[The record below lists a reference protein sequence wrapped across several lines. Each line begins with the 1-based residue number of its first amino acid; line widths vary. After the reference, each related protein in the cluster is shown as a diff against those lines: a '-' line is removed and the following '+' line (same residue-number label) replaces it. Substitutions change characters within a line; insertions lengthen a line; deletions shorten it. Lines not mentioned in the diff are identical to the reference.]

1 MRVKSVFVGA
11 AVAAA
16 LLGAAAVQAATS
28 QQVFRG
34 DFEAQSDSS
43 VKLKTG
49 ANNDYR
55 VKVFGARDFTID
67 CGAEDGIIERA
78 TLKGRIPIGNRGG
91 FHARDDNG
99 ETVLKV
105 RGEIDGR
112 DAQGVF
118 RFSGEIEDQDG
129 VAQDCDSGRMEWSAR
144 APAS

>member
-1 MRVKSVFVGA
+1 MRVKSLFVGA

-16 LLGAAAVQAATS
+16 LLGAAVVQAATS

-34 DFEAQSDSS
+34 DFEAQADSS

-99 ETVLKV
+99 ETVLNV

-112 DAQGVF
+112 NAEGVF

-129 VAQDCDSGRMEWSAR
+129 VDQDCDSGLMEWSAR